1 MTVIYKETHW
11 KWVKYNTPKKKY
23 RPRGTG
29 MQMWSK
35 RFGYL
40 DSYTTAERRLLVC
53 PSGYTFPQGMNKL
66 NKVWWGYLRS
76 RKENNIERMEHYA
89 RQIQDVQEDL
99 GLKTTSFPHLG
110 IYGDQ
115 LTLYDHSTSRKDSL
129 PKVSFYTDHSELK
142 QLQELE
148 KQKEVLDKKLQDITP
163 LIEADESKGEELIT
177 IIDKIPQPEYR
188 YRVKNG
194 NRMHYGKKTSEE
206 WVCEN
211 CNETVPA
218 NKNHICKHNEEEENL
233 LIIPDDL
240 PFESSQEN

>member
-1 MTVIYKETHW
+1 MKDGRTVIYKETQC
-11 KWVKYNTPKKKY
+11 KWVKYNSPQKKY
-23 RPRGTG
+23 SPRGTG

-53 PSGYTFPQGMNKL
+53 PSRYTFPQGMNKL
-66 NKVWWGYLRS
+66 NKVWWGYRRS
-76 RKENNIERMEHYA
+76 RNENNIERMEHYA

-115 LTLYDHSTSRKDSL
+115 ITRYDHSTTRKDSP
-129 PKVSFYTDHSELK
+129 PKVLFCTDHSELK

-148 KQKEVLDKKLQDITP
+148 EQKEERDKKLQEIAP
-163 LIEADESKGEELIT
+163 LIEADKSKGEELIT
-177 IIDKIPQPEYR
+177 ISDKIPQPKYR
-188 YRVKNG
+188 YRVKHG
-194 NRMHYGKKTSEE
+194 NRMHYGKKRSAE

-211 CNETVPA
+211 CDETVPA
-218 NKNHICKHNEEEENL
+218 NKSHICKHKEEENL
-233 LIIPDDL
+233 LIIADDI
-240 PFESSQEN
+240 PFEF

>member
-1 MTVIYKETHW
+1 M
-11 KWVKYNTPKKKY
+11 KYNSPQKKY
-23 RPRGTG
+23 RPHGTG

-40 DSYTTAERRLLVC
+40 DLYTTAERRQLVC

-76 RKENNIERMEHYA
+76 KNENDIERMEHYA

-99 GLKTTSFPHLG
+99 GLRTTSFPNLG
-110 IYGDQ
+110 IFGDQ
-115 LTLYDHSTSRKDSL
+115 LTLYDHSTSRKDSP

-148 KQKEVLDKKLQDITP
+148 EQKEDIDRKLQEIAP
-163 LIEADESKGEELIT
+163 LIGADESKGEELIT
-177 IIDKIPQPEYR
+177 IIDKIPQPKHR
-188 YRVKNG
+188 YRVKHG
-194 NRMHYGKKTSEE
+194 NRMHYGKKRSEE
-206 WVCEN
+206 RVCEN
-211 CNETVPA
+211 CDETVPA
-218 NKNHICKHNEEEENL
+218 NKNHICKHKEEGNV
-233 LIIPDDL
+233 LIITDDI

>member
-1 MTVIYKETHW
+1 VIYKETQW
-11 KWVKYNTPKKKY
+11 KWVKYNSPQKKY

-76 RKENNIERMEHYA
+76 KNENNIERMEHYA

-115 LTLYDHSTSRKDSL
+115 LTLYDHSMSRKDSP
-129 PKVSFYTDHSELK
+129 PKVSVYIDHI
-142 QLQELE
+142 QELE
-148 KQKEVLDKKLQDITP
+148 EQNEERDKELQEIAP

-177 IIDKIPQPEYR
+177 ISDEIPQPKHR
-188 YRVKNG
+188 YRVKHG
-194 NRMHYGKKTSEE
+194 NRMHYGNKRSEE

-211 CNETVPA
+211 CDETVPA
-218 NKNHICKHNEEEENL
+218 NKNHICKNKEEENL
-233 LIIPDDL
+233 LIITDDI
-240 PFESSQEN
+240 PFESPQEN